1 MRLLVIVLVLILEL
15 STSAYAAR
23 FHSLKVSRSGNI
35 YSMAAQVYIDAPV
48 PDVYR
53 VLTDYNHLTRISG
66 IIRKSYLV
74 QRVDAQTAI
83 VYTESRACVLFFCH
97 TVQETQRVIANP
109 PGDIHSEVIP
119 AESNVKLATSTWH
132 LQSEGNGTLM
142 QWSLS
147 IEPEFWIPPLIGP
160 ALMEGELRAEGEYSA
175 RGIEKLAREWAHLP
189 PLSVATHA
197 PAAQTH

>member
-1 MRLLVIVLVLILEL
+1 MRFLVVSLVLTLGWC
-15 STSAYAAR
+15 TSACAAQ
-23 FHSLKVSRSGNI
+23 FHSVKVSRSGKI
-35 YSMAAQVYIDAPV
+35 YSMAAQVYIDAPL

-66 IIRKSYLV
+66 IIRKSHLV
-74 QRVDAQTAI
+74 RRVDAQTAI

-97 TVQETQRVIANP
+97 TVRETQRVTENP
-109 PGDIHSEVIP
+109 PNDIHSEAIP
-119 AESNVKLATSTWH
+119 AESNVKLAASTWH
-132 LQSEGNGTLM
+132 LQSEGSGTLM

-189 PLSVATHA
+189 PASAATHA
-197 PAAQTH
+197 PAAQSH